1 MNIRKFPAFFLS
13 AVMVFMMTSC
23 SKQEV
28 TEEETYNFGGAK
40 TLSETR
46 EHFTQGKKITQDF
59 YLTVNESNGDFA
71 TYTEF
76 YRIDE
81 KEVRLVSYDGYQTR
95 FIRDLEQYVV
105 VDDIEQT
112 AALYP
117 YENTHDD
124 IMYSDMDFIIWS
136 IDMALSGE
144 LVSSDYSE
152 ETKDSFTEVY
162 RIESD
167 ESLIFEF
174 GEGKLIGMVFLDK
187 SGNVIAVYEINYAKK
202 GGKKSLFDYKDY
214 KVTNMRVTTKTE
226 ETTTEE

>member
-1 MNIRKFPAFFLS
+1 MMCTKCYNKLKAQLNDSLYDTSRARLFLDICKD
-13 AVMVFMMTSC
+13 V
-23 SKQEV
+23 
-28 TEEETYNFGGAK
+28 YNYYMQN
-40 TLSETR
+40 LR
-46 EHFTQGKKITQDF
+46 EADKIDFDDMILQSIDLLDFTPNFKYKYI
-59 YLTVNESNGDFA
+59 
-71 TYTEF
+71 
-76 YRIDE
+76 I
-81 KEVRLVSYDGYQTR
+81 
-95 FIRDLEQYVV
+95 
-105 VDDIEQT
+105 VDDIKET
-112 AALYP
+112 AAVYP

-124 IMYSDMDFIIWS
+124 IMWSDIDFIIWA

-187 SGNVIAVYEINYAKK
+187 SGNVIAVYEINYAQK